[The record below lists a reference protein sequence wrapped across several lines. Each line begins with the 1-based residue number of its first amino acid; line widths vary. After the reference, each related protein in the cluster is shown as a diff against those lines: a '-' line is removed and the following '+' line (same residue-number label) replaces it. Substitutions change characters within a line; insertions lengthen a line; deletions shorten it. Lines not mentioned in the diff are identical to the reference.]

1 MWTGRFDLNTLRV
14 DGNVFESGKKK
25 LPIKKYPDRCG
36 QALVSRQFLSPFQ
49 GADVLAKSLEKM
61 GVSFVIVVAFVV
73 LQNLCTIK
81 QTKAANL
88 KLTKTFSPFILQ

>member
-61 GVSFVIVVAFVV
+61 GVSFLSLLHLWCFKISV
-73 LQNLCTIK
+73 QSSK
-81 QTKAANL
+81 QKQQ
-88 KLTKTFSPFILQ
+88 I